1 MTLVTVQVLEGL
13 ERGRVFADLTTPVT
27 IGREDDNA
35 VRLNDERVSRFHAKI
50 QSDGDQLILTDLDST
65 NGTRVNGHPVQMHV
79 LRPGDQL
86 NIGRCLLLFGDA
98 EEIQGG
104 QASDGIEDHHTLAA
118 PSSGIHAN
126 LEDIEDD
133 FPDLFPNG
141 PPDVPEELD
150 TLQRAQLADL
160 LAYVHEQIGHTLRA
174 GISNTEDSLVT
185 SVDDAAWQRLLA
197 LEMKLAV
204 DLSSITDPDR

>member
-13 ERGRVFADLTTPVT
+13 ERGRVFADLPTPVT

-35 VRLNDERVSRFHAKI
+35 VRLNDERVSRFHVKI

-86 NIGRCLLLFGDA
+86 NIGRCLLLFGAA
-98 EEIQGG
+98 EEILPG
-104 QASDGIEDHHTLAA
+104 QVGDVIENHNTVAA
-118 PSSGIHAN
+118 TSSGVLGN
-126 LEDIEDD
+126 LEDSEDD

-141 PPDVPEELD
+141 PPSLPEGFG

-174 GISNTEDSLVT
+174 GISNKEDALVT
-185 SVDDAAWQRLLA
+185 SVDDIAWQRLLA